1 MQKKAK
7 KCGVKA
13 AKGKKQTTAVTV
25 RKSSKPAKT
34 GRTAARKSAAPAP
47 VTGNLKKVEFTKGG
61 KIAVTRS
68 VTSSKKGSYT
78 ERTDRKYYDNTPAR
92 RDSIMREI
100 EKSGATV
107 KKVTYEVEKKK

>member
-1 MQKKAK
+1 MQKRAK
-7 KCGVKA
+7 KSGVKA
-13 AKGKKQTTAVTV
+13 AKGKKQATAVTV

-34 GRTAARKSAAPAP
+34 GRKAARKTAASAP

-68 VTSSKKGSYT
+68 ITSSKKGSYS
-78 ERTDRKYYDNTPAR
+78 ERTDRRYYENTPAR
-92 RDSIMREI
+92 RERIMSEI

-107 KKVTYEVEKKK
+107 KKVTYEVEKK

>member
-13 AKGKKQTTAVTV
+13 AKGKKQATAVTV
-25 RKSSKPAKT
+25 RKSSNPAKT
-34 GRTAARKSAAPAP
+34 GRKAARKSAAPAP
-47 VTGNLKKVEFTKGG
+47 VKGHLKKVELTKGG

-68 VTSSKKGSYT
+68 VTSSKRGSYS
-78 ERTDRKYYDNTPAR
+78 ERTDRKYYDYTPER
-92 RDSIMREI
+92 QESIMREI

-107 KKVTYEVEKKK
+107 KKVTFEVEEK